1 MDARR
6 QTGTGTRTGKFSS
19 FLVLQYRALICRHAG
34 YDPSATAYSTI
45 SASSVSVH
53 RDWTQNVPSG
63 ESNNKRRAI
72 INISNSEFGEP
83 ERRPLTTAPVGK
95 LTQERVLG

>member
-1 MDARR
+1 MP
-6 QTGTGTRTGKFSS
+6 F
-19 FLVLQYRALICRHAG
+19 
-34 YDPSATAYSTI
+34 
-45 SASSVSVH
+45 
-53 RDWTQNVPSG
+53 G

-95 LTQERVLG
+95 LTQERVIG